1 MINMR
6 YIYSNRTM
14 INVESIATVEIVMN
28 KVVITLNS
36 GKTITVYTS
45 YGKNSEDD
53 VTSVF
58 MELTEEIRCNEEDIC
73 MFEFKKYITWYRSV
87 DVGTWFI

>member
-1 MINMR
+1 MR

-36 GKTITVYTS
+36 GKTITVYAS
-45 YGKNSEDD
+45 HGKNSEDD

-58 MELTEEIRCNEEDIC
+58 MELTKEIRCNEENIC
-73 MFEFKKYITWYRSV
+73 IFEFKNYIAWYRGI
-87 DVGTWFI
+87 DDGTWFI